1 MGLQKLFCNLFPD
14 NFRLQ
19 FSHVKMVRTMTTA
32 KRTKY
37 YESES
42 EEENAPITKRGR
54 YDEEEDYS
62 DEEPL
67 PQVGGKAIYKDDSG
81 GGFTDAGEIDD
92 DADSDF
98 GSKKKKSPAKK
109 KKTPAKKKGGK
120 KSAKKSAKKSPKKAP
135 ASKKSPK
142 KSPAKGKSPANARTL
157 ASVRKQ
163 ARKSYTYD
171 SESEEGRTI

>member
-1 MGLQKLFCNLFPD
+1 M
-14 NFRLQ
+14 
-19 FSHVKMVRTMTTA
+19 
-32 KRTKY
+32 
-37 YESES
+37 
-42 EEENAPITKRGR
+42 
-54 YDEEEDYS
+54 
-62 DEEPL
+62 
-67 PQVGGKAIYKDDSG
+67 IYKDDSDG
-81 GGFTDAGEIDD
+81 SFTDAGEIDD

-98 GSKKKKSPAKK
+98 GSKKKRSPAKK

-171 SESEEGRTI
+171 SESEVIYAWNQRLSIIKYAFILLFRRRKNNLSLNTSLNMKRLPLFVEKRVPKAKRLQPKKLRLKKPPSILPSEK

>member
-1 MGLQKLFCNLFPD
+1 M
-14 NFRLQ
+14 
-19 FSHVKMVRTMTTA
+19 
-32 KRTKY
+32 
-37 YESES
+37 
-42 EEENAPITKRGR
+42 
-54 YDEEEDYS
+54 
-62 DEEPL
+62 
-67 PQVGGKAIYKDDSG
+67 IYKDDSDG
-81 GGFTDAGEIDD
+81 SFTDAGEIDD

-98 GSKKKKSPAKK
+98 GSKKKRSPAKK

-171 SESEEGRTI
+171 SESEVIYAWN

>member
-1 MGLQKLFCNLFPD
+1 M
-14 NFRLQ
+14 
-19 FSHVKMVRTMTTA
+19 
-32 KRTKY
+32 
-37 YESES
+37 
-42 EEENAPITKRGR
+42 
-54 YDEEEDYS
+54 
-62 DEEPL
+62 
-67 PQVGGKAIYKDDSG
+67 IYKDDSDG
-81 GGFTDAGEIDD
+81 SFTDAGEIDD

-120 KSAKKSAKKSPKKAP
+120 KAAKKSAKKSSKKAP

-171 SESEEGRTI
+171 SESEVIFAWNLTYCQPFYTCSYFCLGGRAI

>member
-1 MGLQKLFCNLFPD
+1 M
-14 NFRLQ
+14 
-19 FSHVKMVRTMTTA
+19 
-32 KRTKY
+32 
-37 YESES
+37 
-42 EEENAPITKRGR
+42 
-54 YDEEEDYS
+54 
-62 DEEPL
+62 
-67 PQVGGKAIYKDDSG
+67 IYKDDSDG
-81 GGFTDAGEIDD
+81 SFTDAGEIDD

-98 GSKKKKSPAKK
+98 GSKKKKKSPAKK

-120 KSAKKSAKKSPKKAP
+120 KAAKKSAKKSSKKAP

-171 SESEEGRTI
+171 SESEVIFAWNLTYCQPFYTCSYFCLGGRAI